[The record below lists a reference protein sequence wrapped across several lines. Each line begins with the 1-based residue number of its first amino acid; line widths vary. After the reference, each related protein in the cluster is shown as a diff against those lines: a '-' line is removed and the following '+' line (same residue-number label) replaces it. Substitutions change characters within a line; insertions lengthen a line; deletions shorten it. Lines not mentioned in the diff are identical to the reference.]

1 VATTQILDTMKHDK
15 KMVAGRL
22 HFVLPT
28 AVGATMIVDDVTVKE
43 MKAALERVGFKR

>member
-1 VATTQILDTMKHDK
+1 MKHDK

-28 AVGATMIVDDVTVKE
+28 AVGATTIVDDVTERE
-43 MKAALERVGFKR
+43 MRAALKQVGFKT